1 MRAYQNLLS
10 DLGGWHPSMDSL
22 EFGRS
27 GVEEATRLEE
37 MFFVEEVF
45 LALSELNGDK
55 APGPDGFSLAFWQFC
70 WDFVKDKI
78 MGFFKDFFEGKIC
91 QKPEHH
97 VLGFSP

>member
-70 WDFVKDKI
+70 WDFVKDEI

-91 QKPEHH
+91 QKPEHN

>member
-91 QKPEHH
+91 QKPEHN